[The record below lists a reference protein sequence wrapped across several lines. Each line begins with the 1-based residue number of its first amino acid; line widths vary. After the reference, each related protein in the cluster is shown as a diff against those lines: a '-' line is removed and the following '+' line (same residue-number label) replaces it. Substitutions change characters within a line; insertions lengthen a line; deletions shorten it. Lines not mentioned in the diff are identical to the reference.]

1 MKKEELR
8 SGMLVQLR
16 NDSVFIIIGDA
27 LVNVDGYLKLSDY
40 TEDLSMYKSNM
51 STTENNKWDIMKVSN
66 VLSGSNLRFKCYN
79 KHTLNANL
87 LWTRPGVETIEI
99 LGKKYNKF
107 EVEEM
112 FKQLKEVK

>member
-1 MKKEELR
+1 MKKEELK
-8 SGMLVQLR
+8 SGMLVQVR
-16 NDSVFIIIGDA
+16 NDNVFIVIGDN
-27 LVNVDGYLKLSDY
+27 LVTMDGYLKLYDY
-40 TEDLSMYKSNM
+40 AEDLRIDYWYGTE
-51 STTENNKWDIMKVSN
+51 STAWDIMKVSN

-99 LGKKYNKF
+99 LGKKYDKF